1 MKSEIGEKIKKLRS
15 DKQMT
20 LKSLGE
26 LTDLSIGY
34 LSQLERGKTT
44 VALDSLQKIAEVL
57 GVDFTSF
64 FDMPISNSELCKSFE
79 RTILFMENGNFIEYN
94 LSNNLKDMKL
104 VPRLIEIFPQ
114 KVSEP
119 VEVYTHEGEEF
130 VYILEGI
137 LTYYYNGKTY
147 ELYPGDAFHIK
158 SDKPHNAVNTT
169 NKVTR
174 FITVS
179 VPNNFSRK
187 NSTAD
192 CS

>member
-20 LKSLGE
+20 LKALSERTG
-26 LTDLSIGY
+26 LSIGY

-57 GVDFTSF
+57 EVDFTF
-64 FDMPISNSELCKSFE
+64 FLDVPVSNKEVCKSFE
-79 RTILFMENGNFIEYN
+79 RSILLMEDNNFIEYN
-94 LSNNLKDMKL
+94 LSNNLKKMEL

-114 KVSEP
+114 KVNEP

-130 VYILEGI
+130 IYVLEGI
-137 LTYYYNGKTY
+137 LTYYYNGKVY
-147 ELYPGDAFHIK
+147 ELYPGDSLHIQ
-158 SDKPHNAVNTT
+158 SDKPHNAANTT

-174 FITVS
+174 MITVS
-179 VPNNFSRK
+179 IPNNFK
-187 NSTAD
+187 VKE
-192 CS
+192 